1 MDGKAVYSWT
11 ERLSLTGGVAATE
24 MLLYP
29 NPFAANPKVQV
40 YCSRETEALLRITN
54 AAGQPVLQRNMKLN
68 KGVNIMVVTEL
79 NDENR
84 GLFVV
89 EVIADGVKLSQILMK
104 Q

>member
-11 ERLSLTGGVAATE
+11 ERLSIAGGAAATE

-40 YCSRETEALLRITN
+40 YCVRETEGVLRITN
-54 AAGQPVLQRNMKLN
+54 AAGQQVLYRSIKLN

-79 NDENR
+79 NNLNT
-84 GLFVV
+84 GVFVV
-89 EVIADGVKLSQILMK
+89 DVIADGVKLSQKMMK